1 MHYLLGPEFGGAI
14 GLMFV
19 LAQSMA
25 IAMHLIGFCESL
37 LDMLIQVYS
46 ISLYVRNHFVLFFYF
61 TYFFNW
67 NHSVFCSLIS
77 IGSRLDQCFSTGGS
91 QALTFGSPKPVL
103 YPTISTYGLPNCV
116 LFCFVGRQQ
125 SNVENHW
132 SRDKLSVWRLSPW
145 I

>member
-46 ISLYVRNHFVLFFYF
+46 ISLYVRNHFVLFFI
-61 TYFFNW
+61 
-67 NHSVFCSLIS
+67 L
-77 IGSRLDQCFSTGGS
+77 
-91 QALTFGSPKPVL
+91 LTFLIGTNL
-103 YPTISTYGLPNCV
+103 YFV
-116 LFCFVGRQQ
+116 HLFQLEAV
-125 SNVENHW
+125 
-132 SRDKLSVWRLSPW
+132 
-145 I
+145 